1 MDPKVAFFEIE
12 LVSLVGVG
20 TYEKI
25 LRPTQN
31 PTLAGMDPLPQDI
44 RIVIE
49 SQKDVTIL
57 ILDTRT
63 DIDKEVAKIP
73 LGKEIDN

>member
-1 MDPKVAFFEIE
+1 MARTPPFFGPENCVFEIA

-31 PTLAGMDPLPQDI
+31 PTLAGMDPLPVEVTFVPQVERDEQAMQ
-44 RIVIE
+44 RLTNLLSPLMVI
-49 SQKDVTIL
+49 I
-57 ILDTRT
+57 
-63 DIDKEVAKIP
+63 
-73 LGKEIDN
+73 

>member
-1 MDPKVAFFEIE
+1 
-12 LVSLVGVG
+12 
-20 TYEKI
+20 
-25 LRPTQN
+25 
-31 PTLAGMDPLPQDI
+31 MDPLPQDI